1 MSFRGSQ
8 KAQYNKLVEAL
19 LAAREALEKALAEN
33 VLLEARLSTAADKQ
47 ILLLNRLIDRD
58 GEISS
63 LVAARDEL
71 VQALARANDDAKGKR
86 CPDCGEPMVSCST
99 LNERV
104 CNGCGTVWDWHLEQ
118 GQPALIGN
126 NRQGRRTAQ

>member
-33 VLLEARLSTAADKQ
+33 TTLEARLSTAADKQ
-47 ILLLNRLIDRD
+47 ILLLNKLIDRD
-58 GEISS
+58 AEIER
-63 LVAARDEL
+63 LHR
-71 VQALARANDDAKGKR
+71 LADDAKGKR
-86 CPDCGEPMVSCST
+86 CPGCGEPMVSCST

-126 NRQGRRTAQ
+126 NRQGRRAQQ